1 MAKGIVSMDEEFG
14 LVEEAPVAKKG
25 KKRYTIFVDE
35 EENAPNF
42 ISVGVNGKVWQI
54 MRGVDVPGI
63 PEEVIEVLRNA
74 VAYRLIQTQDPST
87 GLVNTREQSFHRVP
101 WRIVG

>member
-1 MAKGIVSMDEEFG
+1 MAKSMVSLDEEFG
-14 LVEEAPVAKKG
+14 LTEEQPTGKKV

-35 EENAPNF
+35 EENAPNY
-42 ISVGVNGKVWQI
+42 ISVGVNGKAWQI

-63 PEEVIEVLRNA
+63 PEEVIEVLKNA
-74 VAYRLIQTQDPST
+74 VAYRLVQSIDPVT